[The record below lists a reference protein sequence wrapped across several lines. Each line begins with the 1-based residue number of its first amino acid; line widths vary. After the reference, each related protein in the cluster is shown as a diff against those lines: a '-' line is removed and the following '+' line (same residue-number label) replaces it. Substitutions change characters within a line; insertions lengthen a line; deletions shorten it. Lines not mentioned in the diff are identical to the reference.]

1 MPLLIL
7 IIVGV
12 AIYFIFFYK
21 PKNNEVVNHPNEVLN
36 RPVETSITVTMTE
49 QDTAEDIARKA
60 MVDKIRQEI
69 RDAVKNHDVGV
80 KALMSLSRLD
90 GTTSEAERRIVFS
103 FLQRM
108 GEKLTE
114 DTHWPYF
121 YDYHAG
127 EWHRA
132 ITLDEMDNIC
142 KQLQPMS
149 LNYRIMVAASA
160 QAIVACGG
168 KPKKSEQIALEKIMS
183 ILIEV

>member
-1 MPLLIL
+1 MTLLFF
-7 IIVGV
+7 IIVIGG
-12 AIYFIFFYK
+12 AIFLIYFFK
-21 PKNNEVVNHPNEVLN
+21 SKSHEVVS
-36 RPVETSITVTMTE
+36 RPVETSMTVTMTE

-60 MVDKIRQEI
+60 IIDKIRHEI
-69 RDAVKNHDVGV
+69 GAAVKNHNVAV
-80 KALMSLSRLD
+80 KALMSLSRID

-121 YDYHAG
+121 NNYHAG
-127 EWHRA
+127 EWFRA

-142 KQLQPMS
+142 KQLQLTP

-160 QAIVACGG
+160 QAVVATGG
-168 KPKKSEQIALEKIMS
+168 TPKKSERAALEKIMS
-183 ILIEV
+183 ILTETKT

>member
-1 MPLLIL
+1 MAMLFF
-7 IIVGV
+7 IIVIGV
-12 AIYFIFFYK
+12 AIFLFFFYK
-21 PKNNEVVNHPNEVLN
+21 SKSNEVVN
-36 RPVETSITVTMTE
+36 RPIKTSMTVTITE

-60 MVDKIRQEI
+60 MVDKTRHEI
-69 RDAVKNHDVGV
+69 RAAVKNHDIAV
-80 KALMSLSRLD
+80 KALMSLSRID

-121 YDYHAG
+121 NDYHAG
-127 EWHRA
+127 EWFRA

-142 KQLQPMS
+142 KQLQTMP

-168 KPKKSEQIALEKIMS
+168 APKKSERIALEKIMS
-183 ILIEV
+183 ILMET